1 MKTSS
6 PLELEEVI
14 NSVLLE
20 LEELDVF
27 NSVLLELEELDV
39 FSSVLLELE
48 DEDVII
54 SVLLELDDELE
65 LDELEVINSVLLDDD
80 ELLGELLDDE
90 LLQNSWMPVKSKP
103 VISPSVP
110 VTDILPSPTSVQASM
125 EKS

>member
-14 NSVLLE
+14 
-20 LEELDVF
+20 